1 LLVWGSDAD
10 KSSLSSNDREWYFF
24 SARDKKYPNG
34 SRTNRAT
41 EEGYWKATGKDRA
54 VCTGSRTIGMK
65 KTLVFYKGRAPHGSR
80 TDWVMHEYRLQE
92 EDGEKGRATAQDAF
106 VLCRVFMK
114 SGPGPKNGEQ
124 YGATFSEDDYKSP
137 PPPEEGDDD
146 IPDNEHVELVEG
158 GQVKQEPDIS
168 VEEVGVGSM
177 ISQRLDVGADSN
189 SNMLESTADTCGG
202 QSSILQETLSEKESE
217 EILTHA
223 DLPQGW
229 ENFPPIPHNMETLQ
243 YGHFLQEGEILEEML
258 RNAESSQAEQHNW
271 QDHLIDHMYG
281 DVDGISYGGTFH
293 GDFLELK
300 DLQEIPMQQEE
311 QKMEIGFDRHI
322 WLQPQSHKPMVRQLN
337 EQGTAV
343 RRVRLQRGPI
353 KETGEAKNKQLAEK
367 SGCQPLPQAINNQ
380 GYGCVT
386 TAGHSTTGE
395 LQEQGLGHEFRG
407 SVRHPLQSES
417 ESSRSG
423 CSATFPWEMVICC
436 SSQWGEV
443 LVGIVFFVRR
453 RWLHHS
459 CMCLTLMSASCY
471 PP

>member
-1 LLVWGSDAD
+1 
-10 KSSLSSNDREWYFF
+10 
-24 SARDKKYPNG
+24 
-34 SRTNRAT
+34 
-41 EEGYWKATGKDRA
+41 
-54 VCTGSRTIGMK
+54 
-65 KTLVFYKGRAPHGSR
+65 
-80 TDWVMHEYRLQE
+80 
-92 EDGEKGRATAQDAF
+92 
-106 VLCRVFMK
+106 
-114 SGPGPKNGEQ
+114 
-124 YGATFSEDDYKSP
+124 
-137 PPPEEGDDD
+137 
-146 IPDNEHVELVEG
+146 
-158 GQVKQEPDIS
+158 
-168 VEEVGVGSM
+168 
-177 ISQRLDVGADSN
+177 
-189 SNMLESTADTCGG
+189 MLFL

-258 RNAESSQAEQHNW
+258 QSAESSQAEQHNW

-281 DVDGISYGGTFH
+281 DVDGISYGGTLH

-311 QKMEIGFDRHI
+311 QKMEIGVDRHI

-343 RRVRLQRGPI
+343 RRVRLQRHPI
-353 KETGEAKNKQLAEK
+353 KESGEAKNKQLAEK

-395 LQEQGLGHEFRG
+395 LQEQSLGHEFRG

-417 ESSRSG
+417 EVRFTTRSS
-423 CSATFPWEMVICC
+423 WK
-436 SSQWGEV
+436 W
-443 LVGIVFFVRR
+443 
-453 RWLHHS
+453 
-459 CMCLTLMSASCY
+459 
-471 PP
+471 